1 MNREELISEYK
12 SGRRNFRRVDLSEQN
27 LSRIDLCGADLSGA
41 RLSGANLSGAKLSWA
56 NLSWA
61 DLSRADLSSADLSD
75 ARLSRAD
82 LSSADLSSA
91 KLIGAKLICAKLNGA
106 DMRGAKLIGADLR
119 SADLSSANLSG
130 ARLSGAQ
137 NLDPT
142 TAAQL
147 MRCPAEGEFIAYK
160 KCAGGAII
168 KLLIPADAE
177 RSSSTGYKCRAS
189 HVIVLEGEGTSCH
202 DPQMRYTPG
211 ARIVCH
217 HWGKNRWEEC
227 AGGIHFFMTREE
239 AEDYNFN

>member
-12 SGRRNFRRVDLSEQN
+12 SGKRNFRGVDLSEQ
-27 LSRIDLCGADLSGA
+27 DLSGIDLSWADLICA
-41 RLSGANLSGAKLSWA
+41 RLSGANLSGANLSGAKLSWA

-61 DLSRADLSSADLSD
+61 DLSGAKLIGADLSD

-106 DMRGAKLIGADLR
+106 D
-119 SADLSSANLSG
+119 LSGANLSG

>member
-27 LSRIDLCGADLSGA
+27 LSRIDLSGADLSGA

-61 DLSRADLSSADLSD
+61 DLSRADLSSADLS
-75 ARLSRAD
+75 
-82 LSSADLSSA
+82 SA

-106 DMRGAKLIGADLR
+106 DLSGAKLIGADLR